1 MRCQGSKVRSEPLE
15 TVAVVVHDNA
25 YYIQH
30 LKFLAL
36 VFNSLK
42 LAKKEITKEEALEKL
57 RSKLAPA
64 MKRGETLVIAMTNNS
79 PFFST
84 DLNSEAEFP
93 AAEIFKGAGKGLVND
108 EWPQKLFRDAD
119 TADSA
124 GLAICNPDFKVILT
138 SNFEAGDIQEF
149 LFDEGMGLSAFSPA
163 LFQVISI
170 VAEE

>member
-1 MRCQGSKVRSEPLE
+1 LE

-30 LKFLAL
+30 LKFFAL

>member
-1 MRCQGSKVRSEPLE
+1 ME

-119 TADSA
+119 T
-124 GLAICNPDFKVILT
+124 ICKPGFKVILT